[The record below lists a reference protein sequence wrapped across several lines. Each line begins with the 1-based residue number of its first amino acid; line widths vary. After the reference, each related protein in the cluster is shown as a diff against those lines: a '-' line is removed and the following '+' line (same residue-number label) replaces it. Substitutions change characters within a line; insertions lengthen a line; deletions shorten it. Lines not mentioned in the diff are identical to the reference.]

1 MALFARTI
9 KTIENKGRIIPI
21 PFSETAVS
29 PDNVSDRY
37 TITPSKIK
45 FNMMLRRPNTNW
57 VCLLLYLK
65 IVIND
70 SKADSKNKPL
80 IQTISNA
87 ITLDLEALVQIEKT
101 KLSPPETM
109 AASAKYNV

>member
-1 MALFARTI
+1 MALLARTI

-65 IVIND
+65 IEITDNN
-70 SKADSKNKPL
+70 ADSKNKPM

-87 ITLDLEALVQIEKT
+87 ITWLPDALIHIDKA

-109 AASAKYNV
+109 AAKAK

>member
-29 PDNVSDRY
+29 PDNVSDKY

-65 IVIND
+65 IIITD
-70 SKADSKNKPL
+70 SKADSKNKPI
-80 IQTISNA
+80 IQMISKA
-87 ITLDLEALVQIEKT
+87 IICVPDMLVHSEKT

-109 AASAKYNV
+109 AAITKYNV